1 MNTIKSE
8 TMKTALLALL
18 FFATLIVA
26 CQTSKEEKETD
37 VKEKAETSQCYLY
50 QTEKDTVT
58 LNIVLNGDQITG
70 MLSYQ
75 FYEKDANRGSIS
87 GIFKGDTLIADYTF
101 KSEGVESVR
110 QVVFLKTDE
119 GLEEGFGES
128 VEVDGKSKFKDINSL
143 KFSENLSL
151 KKTSCR

>member
-1 MNTIKSE
+1 
-8 TMKTALLALL
+8 MKTALLALL

-87 GIFKGDTLIADYTF
+87 GVFKGDTLIADYTF

-119 GLEEGFGES
+119 GLEEGIGES
-128 VEVDGKSKFKDINSL
+128 VEVDGKSKFKDISSL